1 MRGVPPPE
9 NATTAVFQLIAGP
22 GANLTLFR
30 LTTGLRPYRPAA
42 FAPTQQLSHTW
53 LGQCQPSI
61 RPGASHVSL
70 LRQNTPPLTPDR
82 RPGLHLTPAVAG
94 FSAARDSKAARLL
107 APSFNM
113 MARPAR
119 SWLCASYPDATSTAA
134 ITRLSYTAISTG
146 CPIEYQRFQVSPP
159 RPDALRTPS
168 AAHEQG
174 LRSTVSSSPQ
184 PGFSPVRNKQGW
196 SCHHEARFRVAQ
208 PRPFGRPVDWVE
220 PGDFT
225 PERPTFAVPARL
237 GAHGF
242 GSGSPTVGDCRA
254 SPVLAALGFSSR
266 IRSQWNRNTWQ
277 INGLKSVYRLYL
289 TLRRF
294 MRGSAFARYYS
305 HPPISAGSQVLRNL
319 DRGR

>member
-107 APSFNM
+107 APFLQHDGQTRKV
-113 MARPAR
+113 MAVCLLPRCDLNGR
-119 SWLCASYPDATSTAA
+119 NYWLELYSDLN
-134 ITRLSYTAISTG
+134 RLPHRVPTLPG
-146 CPIEYQRFQVSPP
+146 F
-159 RPDALRTPS
+159 PS
-168 AAHEQG
+168 A
-174 LRSTVSSSPQ
+174 P
-184 PGFSPVRNKQGW
+184 
-196 SCHHEARFRVAQ
+196 
-208 PRPFGRPVDWVE
+208 
-220 PGDFT
+220 
-225 PERPTFAVPARL
+225 
-237 GAHGF
+237 
-242 GSGSPTVGDCRA
+242 
-254 SPVLAALGFSSR
+254 
-266 IRSQWNRNTWQ
+266 
-277 INGLKSVYRLYL
+277 
-289 TLRRF
+289 
-294 MRGSAFARYYS
+294 
-305 HPPISAGSQVLRNL
+305 
-319 DRGR
+319 